1 MEAVYMLLVLLVLP
15 VLPVLSLALNLVWSM
30 APGGRRPPARR
41 RRPPA
46 RRRHA
51 GRCGWV
57 AEDAGAYACL
67 QAGSDEVTK
76 KGR

>member
-1 MEAVYMLLVLLVLP
+1 MLLVLLVLP

-41 RRPPA
+41 R
-46 RRRHA
+46 HA
-51 GRCGWV
+51 GRCGWA

-76 KGR
+76 GR